1 MFHVAATVRFD
12 EKLKLALS
20 INVIGTK
27 EVISL
32 CREIKE
38 LKAFVHVS
46 TAYANCNQLYI
57 DEKFY
62 DPPISGDGLIK
73 LGEIVDDR
81 MMDNLTPEYVL

>member
-12 EKLKLALS
+12 EKLTVALS

-27 EVISL
+27 EVINL

-46 TAYANCNQLYI
+46 TAYANCNQI
-57 DEKFY
+57 NVDEVFY
-62 DPPISGDGLIK
+62 DPPISGDNLIK
-73 LGEIVDDR
+73 LAEH
-81 MMDNLTPEYVL
+81 MDENTMNIITPQ